1 MDKLS
6 HKTEL
11 TVTIVII
18 IMYKRPTHTHT
29 HMHAYISIYCTLLVH
44 VFSIRVVY
52 CSSIDF
58 NKMCL
63 EKENNNFIQV
73 NCKSFI
79 INRQ

>member
-1 MDKLS
+1 MDKSS
-6 HKTEL
+6 HKTES

-18 IMYKRPTHTHT
+18 IMYKRLTHTHT
-29 HMHAYISIYCTLLVH
+29 HAYISIYCTLLVH
-44 VFSIRVVY
+44 VLSIRVVY